1 MSTIEIEHSSTR
13 TRKLTN
19 DIATILED
27 SETVDDVWSERTAVK
42 DGSVKIVGAIKFRVE
57 NDELLYDVYVVP
69 VADGD

>member
-1 MSTIEIEHSSTR
+1 MSTIEIEHSTTR
-13 TRKLTN
+13 TKKLTN

-27 SETVDDVWSERTAVK
+27 SETVDDVWSERTALK
-42 DGSVKIVGAIKFRVE
+42 DGTHKLAGAIKFRVE